1 LIFWGKRN
9 ENKGGEIMKRMTLLL
24 LLLATALLFSSGAT
38 EVNKY
43 EIMIQAITEWLDSK
57 ESPVFESADKER
69 IFEWKVALEKTSYG
83 ERFYTF
89 STILDEV
96 GDNTFRHD
104 YYYYNASSLR
114 AEMLKLY
121 PKDSERRPE
130 VEEPSLFLEDMYNY
144 YLRIVSS
151 EQEQMLWLEN
161 FMRFLE
167 GLSNKEALDVFKKH
181 PQIIEDILLQ
191 YLALA
196 KIFLDGRESDLWDI
210 DNVYKATTTL
220 VANTELYR
228 NYLFN
233 PLLLF
238 VQSPVF
244 AFLSKKHTDTIIS
257 FIIPDYTDIDTAVK
271 IYVELTE

>member
-1 LIFWGKRN
+1 MRRF
-9 ENKGGEIMKRMTLLL
+9 TLLL
-24 LLLATALLFSSGAT
+24 CLLTTVLLFSSGAT

-43 EIMIQAITEWLDSK
+43 EIMIQAISEWLDSK
-57 ESPVFESADKER
+57 EPPVFESADKEK
-69 IFEWKVALEKTSYG
+69 IFDWKVALEKTSYG

-89 STILDEV
+89 STILDEI
-96 GDNTFRHD
+96 GDKTFRHD

-121 PKDSERRPE
+121 PKDSERMPG

-167 GLSNKEALDVFKKH
+167 GLSNKEAFDVFKKH

-220 VANTELYR
+220 AADTELYR
-228 NYLFN
+228 NYLFK

-244 AFLSKKHTDTIIS
+244 AYLSKKHTDTIIC